1 MEPVLEAR
9 AVSKRFPGVLAL
21 DGVSLA
27 LRPGEVHAL
36 VGENGAG
43 KSTLIKVFTGVYRPD
58 GGELR
63 YQGDPAVFG
72 TPMEA
77 QRAGIS
83 TIYQEVNL
91 VPMMSVARNLLLG
104 REPRGRFGVIDAA
117 AMHGQAERVLAGYG
131 VATDVRRPL
140 RTLGVGAQQMVAL
153 ARAVSV
159 DARVVIMD
167 EPTSS
172 LEPREV
178 ETLFGV
184 IRRLRDAGI
193 AVMYVSHRLDEL
205 YRVCDQVTVLRDG
218 RVAHSGP
225 LAEVERLR
233 LISLMLGRDLNEVR
247 TGGLTRFSRTRH
259 RTTTLAPSPPAPAGP
274 ATPEQPAASE
284 GSATS
289 AVKPAVSAG
298 SATLEE
304 AAVAEGPATSAA
316 GPAVSA
322 RSATPEGPAASEG
335 PAVFGRSATPLGLAA
350 SEGPVSSADFAG
362 ASADPAASA
371 GSAAPSKIAASER
384 PVASEG
390 PAAASEG
397 PAELAGPATPPGHAA
412 SAGAVGVPGSGASV
426 TGGASADPPLGSDGR
441 GSDGLGSDGLG
452 SDGLGSDGLGSDGL
466 GSDGL
471 GVLEVSVG
479 VGAPVVE
486 ARGLTRRHVLDG
498 VDVAIA
504 AGEVVGLGGLL
515 GAGRTETA
523 KAIVGA
529 LPLDGGQVLVAGRPL
544 RKGTKAAIR
553 AGVSLLPED
562 RKAEGIIPTLSVR
575 ENIALAALPSLGTAG
590 VVSDAKIDRV
600 VEIFM
605 RRLRIKAASP
615 HQLVS
620 ELSGGNQQKVL
631 LARWLAVRPK
641 VLLLDEPTRGIDVGA
656 KAEVQA
662 LIDELAEE
670 GLGVLLI
677 SSDLEELVE
686 GADRIL
692 VLREGAVVGELS
704 GDEVTEE
711 RIMATI
717 AEHTA
722 ADQPPAKHTA
732 ADQPPAEH
740 KTAEQAA
747 VGDAAVGDAAVEEA
761 AVEEAAVEEA
771 AVDEAA
777 VDEGAVDGAAV
788 DRAAV
793 DRAGVDRAAV
803 GRAGEER
810 GDG

>member
-117 AMHGQAERVLAGYG
+117 AMHGQAQRVLAGYG

-259 RTTTLAPSPPAPAGP
+259 RTTTLAPPP
-274 ATPEQPAASE
+274 PELAA
-284 GSATS
+284 
-289 AVKPAVSAG
+289 SAG
-298 SATLEE
+298 SATLEGS
-304 AAVAEGPATSAA
+304 AVAAGPPTSAA
-316 GPAVSA
+316 GPAEAV
-322 RSATPEGPAASEG
+322 RSATA
-335 PAVFGRSATPLGLAA
+335 LGLAA
-350 SEGPVSSADFAG
+350 SEGPGSSAGFAG
-362 ASADPAASA
+362 ASADVSASA
-371 GSAAPSKIAASER
+371 RRAAPPEIAASER
-384 PVASEG
+384 PVDSEG
-390 PAAASEG
+390 PAVASEG
-397 PAELAGPATPPGHAA
+397 SAVSLEGPAVASEGSAELAGRATPPGHAA
-412 SAGAVGVPGSGASV
+412 SAGAGGVAGSGASV
-426 TGGASADPPLGSDGR
+426 TGGASADPPLE
-441 GSDGLGSDGLG
+441 SDGLGSDGLG

-471 GVLEVSVG
+471 GVVEMSVG

-504 AGEVVGLGGLL
+504 PGEVVGLGGLL

-692 VLREGAVVGELS
+692 VLREGTVVGELS
-704 GDEVTEE
+704 GEEVTEE

-717 AEHTA
+717 AEHPA
-722 ADQPPAKHTA
+722 ADQ
-732 ADQPPAEH
+732 
-740 KTAEQAA
+740 
-747 VGDAAVGDAAVEEA
+747 
-761 AVEEAAVEEA
+761 
-771 AVDEAA
+771 
-777 VDEGAVDGAAV
+777 
-788 DRAAV
+788 
-793 DRAGVDRAAV
+793 AAV

>member
-1 MEPVLEAR
+1 MEAVLEAR
-9 AVSKRFPGVLAL
+9 EVSKRFPGVLAL

-43 KSTLIKVFTGVYRPD
+43 KSTLIKVFTGVYQPD

-63 YQGDPAVFG
+63 HQGEPAAFG
-72 TPMEA
+72 TPMDA

-104 REPRGRFGVIDAA
+104 REPRRFGVIDAA
-117 AMHGQAERVLAGYG
+117 AMNGEAERVLAGYG
-131 VATDVRRPL
+131 VETDVRRPL
-140 RTLGVGAQQMVAL
+140 RSLGVGAQQMVAL

-184 IRRLRDAGI
+184 IRRLRDQGI

-205 YRVCDQVTVLRDG
+205 YQVCDQVTVLRDG
-218 RVAHSGP
+218 RVAHTGA
-225 LAEVERLR
+225 LAGVERLR
-233 LISLMLGRDLNEVR
+233 LISLMLGRDPNEVR
-247 TGGLTRFSRTRH
+247 SHGLTRFSRDR
-259 RTTTLAPSPPAPAGP
+259 AGP
-274 ATPEQPAASE
+274 RQGAD
-284 GSATS
+284 
-289 AVKPAVSAG
+289 SAG
-298 SATLEE
+298 SPD
-304 AAVAEGPATSAA
+304 GGTSR
-316 GPAVSA
+316 
-322 RSATPEGPAASEG
+322 RS
-335 PAVFGRSATPLGLAA
+335 
-350 SEGPVSSADFAG
+350 
-362 ASADPAASA
+362 
-371 GSAAPSKIAASER
+371 
-384 PVASEG
+384 
-390 PAAASEG
+390 
-397 PAELAGPATPPGHAA
+397 
-412 SAGAVGVPGSGASV
+412 
-426 TGGASADPPLGSDGR
+426 
-441 GSDGLGSDGLG
+441 
-452 SDGLGSDGLGSDGL
+452 
-466 GSDGL
+466 
-471 GVLEVSVG
+471 
-479 VGAPVVE
+479 PVVE

-498 VDVAIA
+498 VDVSVRP
-504 AGEVVGLGGLL
+504 GEVVGLGGLL

-529 LPLDGGQVLVAGRPL
+529 LPLDGGQVLVAGAPVRV
-544 RKGTKAAIR
+544 GSTTAAIR

-575 ENIALAALPSLGTAG
+575 ENIALAALPSLGRAG

-692 VLREGAVVGELS
+692 VLRDGAVAGELS
-704 GDEVTEE
+704 GDDVTEE

-717 AEHTA
+717 AE
-722 ADQPPAKHTA
+722 QS
-732 ADQPPAEH
+732 
-740 KTAEQAA
+740 
-747 VGDAAVGDAAVEEA
+747 
-761 AVEEAAVEEA
+761 
-771 AVDEAA
+771 
-777 VDEGAVDGAAV
+777 DG
-788 DRAAV
+788 
-793 DRAGVDRAAV
+793 
-803 GRAGEER
+803 
-810 GDG
+810 

>member
-1 MEPVLEAR
+1 MEPVLEAKGI
-9 AVSKRFPGVLAL
+9 SKRFPGVLAL

-43 KSTLIKVFTGVYRPD
+43 KSTLIKVFTGVYQPD

-63 YQGDPAVFG
+63 YQGTAAAFG

-77 QRAGIS
+77 QHAGIS

-117 AMHGQAERVLAGYG
+117 AMYGEAERVLGGYG

-184 IRRLRDAGI
+184 IRRLRDSGI

-218 RVAHSGP
+218 RLAHTGP
-225 LAEVERLR
+225 LAELERLK
-233 LISLMLGRDLNEVR
+233 LISLMLGRDLGEVR
-247 TGGLTRFSRTRH
+247 SQGLTRFSRDRH
-259 RTTTLAPSPPAPAGP
+259 ANG
-274 ATPEQPAASE
+274 
-284 GSATS
+284 
-289 AVKPAVSAG
+289 
-298 SATLEE
+298 
-304 AAVAEGPATSAA
+304 
-316 GPAVSA
+316 
-322 RSATPEGPAASEG
+322 
-335 PAVFGRSATPLGLAA
+335 
-350 SEGPVSSADFAG
+350 
-362 ASADPAASA
+362 
-371 GSAAPSKIAASER
+371 AAPVI
-384 PVASEG
+384 
-390 PAAASEG
+390 
-397 PAELAGPATPPGHAA
+397 
-412 SAGAVGVPGSGASV
+412 
-426 TGGASADPPLGSDGR
+426 
-441 GSDGLGSDGLG
+441 
-452 SDGLGSDGLGSDGL
+452 
-466 GSDGL
+466 
-471 GVLEVSVG
+471 
-479 VGAPVVE
+479 E
-486 ARGLTRRHVLDG
+486 AKGLTRRHVLDG
-498 VDVAIA
+498 VDVSVKP
-504 AGEVVGLGGLL
+504 GEVVGLGGLL

-529 LPLDGGQVLVAGRPL
+529 LPLDGGQVLVAGSPL
-544 RKGTKAAIR
+544 RAGSTAAAIR

-575 ENIALAALPSLGTAG
+575 ENIALAALPSLGKAG
-590 VVSDAKIDRV
+590 VVSEAKIDRV

-615 HQLVS
+615 NQLVS

-692 VLREGAVVGELS
+692 VLREGTVVGELS

-717 AEHTA
+717 AE
-722 ADQPPAKHTA
+722 QS
-732 ADQPPAEH
+732 
-740 KTAEQAA
+740 
-747 VGDAAVGDAAVEEA
+747 
-761 AVEEAAVEEA
+761 
-771 AVDEAA
+771 
-777 VDEGAVDGAAV
+777 DG
-788 DRAAV
+788 
-793 DRAGVDRAAV
+793 
-803 GRAGEER
+803 
-810 GDG
+810 

>member
-1 MEPVLEAR
+1 MAAVLEAR
-9 AVSKRFPGVLAL
+9 GVSKRFPGVLAL

-43 KSTLIKVFTGVYRPD
+43 KSTLIKVFTGVYQPD

-63 YQGDPAVFG
+63 YQGGPAAFG
-72 TPMEA
+72 TPLEA

-104 REPRGRFGVIDAA
+104 REPRGRLGVIDAA
-117 AMHGQAERVLAGYG
+117 AMYGEAERVLSGYG
-131 VATDVRRPL
+131 VDTDVRRPL

-184 IRRLRDAGI
+184 IRRLRDSGI

-218 RVAHSGP
+218 RLAHTGP
-225 LAEVERLR
+225 LAELERLR
-233 LISLMLGRDLNEVR
+233 LISLMLGRDQNEVR
-247 TGGLTRFSRTRH
+247 TEGLTSFSREH
-259 RTTTLAPSPPAPAGP
+259 
-274 ATPEQPAASE
+274 
-284 GSATS
+284 
-289 AVKPAVSAG
+289 
-298 SATLEE
+298 
-304 AAVAEGPATSAA
+304 AEG
-316 GPAVSA
+316 
-322 RSATPEGPAASEG
+322 
-335 PAVFGRSATPLGLAA
+335 
-350 SEGPVSSADFAG
+350 D
-362 ASADPAASA
+362 
-371 GSAAPSKIAASER
+371 ER
-384 PVASEG
+384 
-390 PAAASEG
+390 
-397 PAELAGPATPPGHAA
+397 
-412 SAGAVGVPGSGASV
+412 GSGN
-426 TGGASADPPLGSDGR
+426 
-441 GSDGLGSDGLG
+441 
-452 SDGLGSDGLGSDGL
+452 
-466 GSDGL
+466 
-471 GVLEVSVG
+471 
-479 VGAPVVE
+479 GAPVVE

-498 VDVAIA
+498 VDVSVKP
-504 AGEVVGLGGLL
+504 GEVVGLGGLL

-529 LPLDGGQVLVAGRPL
+529 LPLDGGQVLVAGAPL
-544 RKGTKAAIR
+544 RAGSTSAAIR

-575 ENIALAALPSLGTAG
+575 ENIALAALPSMGRAG
-590 VVSDAKIDRV
+590 VVSEAKIDRI

-662 LIDELAEE
+662 LIDELARE

-717 AEHTA
+717 AEQS
-722 ADQPPAKHTA
+722 D
-732 ADQPPAEH
+732 
-740 KTAEQAA
+740 
-747 VGDAAVGDAAVEEA
+747 
-761 AVEEAAVEEA
+761 
-771 AVDEAA
+771 
-777 VDEGAVDGAAV
+777 
-788 DRAAV
+788 
-793 DRAGVDRAAV
+793 
-803 GRAGEER
+803 GRA
-810 GDG
+810 DA